1 MAIRFLS
8 SSSRG
13 EYPGMIRTYHTAVLK
28 KTKRRRRSLDGSVAC
43 LLTLLINF
51 VVELK
56 TQKGLVCAYE
66 MNNLSRFFFIL
77 ITSTCT

>member
-1 MAIRFLS
+1 
-8 SSSRG
+8 
-13 EYPGMIRTYHTAVLK
+13 MIRTYHTAVLVLK

-43 LLTLLINF
+43 LLTLLNF